1 VTDMKTFWGVAP
13 LVAAILGFVTLSWA
27 FITGIG
33 AALDGSGSGALPFE
47 VVFIIAALVLVAAF
61 AAAVV
66 NLVRARFRVLA
77 VITMVIAVLPLLA
90 IVTLRLAAF

>member
-1 VTDMKTFWGVAP
+1 MRTFWGVAP
-13 LVAAILGFVTLSWA
+13 LVAAILGFVTLGWA

-61 AAAVV
+61 VTAIV
-66 NLVRARFRVLA
+66 NLVRGRFRVLA
-77 VITMVIAVLPLLA
+77 VITIVITMLPIVALILLR
-90 IVTLRLAAF
+90 VAAF

>member
-1 VTDMKTFWGVAP
+1 MKTFWGVAP

-61 AAAVV
+61 VTAIV
-66 NLVRARFRVLA
+66 NLVRGRFRVLA
-77 VITMVIAVLPLLA
+77 VITIVITMLPIIALILLR
-90 IVTLRLAAF
+90 VAAF